1 MRKSTVRLYL
11 LTPESGADAS
21 DDRTLFWVFIY
32 LFNYLFIYEGKMKK
46 RRRKEEKNKIRRG
59 R

>member
-1 MRKSTVRLYL
+1 MRLYL

-32 LFNYLFIYEGKMKK
+32 EGKMKK